1 MYGTKD
7 KIFIFA
13 ILGCYLISFIMCFG
27 SLNGKY
33 EYKIDSNELDNCIT
47 IKSDKF
53 DSDCN
58 PIRIYNPN
66 NNNVVDWDYKITVEG
81 ELLNLSNRTFNDLV
95 LVIQLYSSYVNEYCD
110 TTLTITISD
119 LQLEPYQSKEFTETV
134 RRDRGFYLMDYFEVK
149 VKINNQY
156 ITMRDHSEF
165 LYVSKKYY
173 VHLALYIIF
182 LIGFLVISAI
192 YLNYKKKY
200 YKNAY
205 SSESKYMIER
215 SYKVILIIFLILLC
229 ILLMVSI
236 LFSESAKK
244 RILSIF
250 GSIVLLCCIIPWG
263 RQKSFFKFLID
274 SLSDM
279 SKWATKGQWPGA
291 KRGRKKKK
299 WWT

>member
-1 MYGTKD
+1 MYVTKD

-13 ILGCYLISFIMCFG
+13 IFFCYLISLIMCFG

-53 DSDCN
+53 DSDCS

-66 NNNVVDWDYKITVEG
+66 NNHVVDCDYKITVEG
-81 ELLNLSNRTFNDLV
+81 EILNLSNRTFNDLV
-95 LVIQLYSSYVNEYCD
+95 LVIQLYSGYVNEYCD

-134 RRDRGFYLMDYFEVK
+134 RRDRGFYLMDSFEVK
-149 VKINNQY
+149 ATINDQCF
-156 ITMRDHSEF
+156 TMRDHSEF

-173 VHLALYIIF
+173 VHLAFYIIF
-182 LIGFLVISAI
+182 LIVFLVISII
-192 YLNYKKKY
+192 YLNYRKHEV
-200 YKNAY
+200 KNAC
-205 SSESKYMIER
+205 SEEDKNKLKR
-215 SYKVILIIFLILLC
+215 SYKVILVIFLILLC
-229 ILLMVSI
+229 LLLMASI
-236 LFSESAKK
+236 LFSESAK
-244 RILSIF
+244 RGVLYIIASIF
-250 GSIVLLCCIIPWG
+250 LLCGMIPIG

-279 SKWATKGQWPGA
+279 SKWATKGQWGA